1 MANRIVRLDNVAATK
16 VPSLLKSAKFMGAD
30 GATPTAIENGQLVA
44 IRGLVDGER
53 EVHVAVTPEETDTV
67 IGVVCTPEV
76 IYDQRGIGDI
86 DLANFKNEADEVIR
100 VAVLQKADIYS
111 YADATSASDKEDV
124 KAGAL
129 TAKHLSTEVCGRY
142 TYKVVEVQ

>member
-1 MANRIVRLDNVAATK
+1 MANRIVRLDNVSATR
-16 VPSLLKSAKFMGAD
+16 VPSLLKSAKFMGTD

-44 IRGLVDGER
+44 IRGLMDGER
-53 EVHVAVTPEETDTV
+53 EVHVAVEPEAADTV

-76 IYDQRGIGDI
+76 IYDERGLGDS
-86 DLANFKNEADEVIR
+86 DLGNFINGAGEVIR

-111 YADATSASDKEDV
+111 YADATSATDV
-124 KAGAL
+124 DDVTAGTL
-129 TAKHLSTEVCGRY
+129 TAKHLATEVCGRY

>member
-30 GATPTAIENGQLVA
+30 GDTPTAIENGQLVA
-44 IRGLVDGER
+44 IRGLMDGER
-53 EVHVAVTPEETDTV
+53 EVYVAVTPEVSDTV

-76 IYDQRGIGDI
+76 IYEQNGLGDS
-86 DLANFKNEADEVIR
+86 DLSNFKNEAGDIIR

-111 YADATSASDKEDV
+111 YADATTVESKDNIT
-124 KAGAL
+124 AGTL
-129 TAKHLSTEVCGRY
+129 TAKYLATEVCGRY